1 MLSKFHK
8 LNKSIRRY
16 WIIVCIFSL
25 ICTLILSNQ
34 PSNALTVKDVP
45 NPRQQNGSW
54 VTDMVD
60 MLSPQAETQLNQMIS
75 ELEKQ
80 NGTEIAVVTV
90 PQTKPS
96 PTPKVF
102 TTELFNTWGIGKKGK
117 DNGILFLISKGDRRT
132 EIETGYG
139 IEGILPDAKVG
150 NILRT
155 QVTPQFKKGNF
166 EAGIIAGTKA
176 LIQELGT
183 DGSGADNSNIN
194 TLEYNNEVPEQSE
207 DTINDFIWG
216 IFWSFISALLI
227 GLFTLISSVKDFVNL
242 LSGKSS
248 RRSFWDSSSSNDYSS
263 YSSSDDSSSS
273 SDFGGGESDGGGG
286 GDGW

>member
-1 MLSKFHK
+1 M
-8 LNKSIRRY
+8 LNKLPRLNKYIRRY
-16 WIIVCIFSL
+16 WILICTFSL
-25 ICTLILSNQ
+25 ICTLIVSNQ
-34 PSNALTVKDVP
+34 PSYSLTVQDVP

-75 ELEKQ
+75 ELENQ
-80 NGTEIAVVTV
+80 NGTAIAIVTV
-90 PQTKPS
+90 PETKPS
-96 PTPKVF
+96 STPKKF
-102 TTELFNTWGIGKKGK
+102 TTELFNTWGIGKKGQ

-132 EIETGYG
+132 EIKTGKG
-139 IEGILPDAKVG
+139 IEGILTDAKVI
-150 NILRT
+150 NILRE
-155 QVTPQFKKGNF
+155 QVTPKFKKGNF

-194 TLEYNNEVPEQSE
+194 SLESNNEVPEQSE

-263 YSSSDDSSSS
+263 YSSSDESSSS

>member
-1 MLSKFHK
+1 M
-8 LNKSIRRY
+8 LNKFPRLNKYIRRY
-16 WIIVCIFSL
+16 WILICTFSL
-25 ICTLILSNQ
+25 ICTLIVSNQ
-34 PSNALTVKDVP
+34 PSYSLTVQDVP

-75 ELEKQ
+75 ELENQ
-80 NGTEIAVVTV
+80 NGTEIAIVTV
-90 PQTKPS
+90 PETKPS
-96 PTPKVF
+96 STPKKF
-102 TTELFNTWGIGKKGK
+102 TTELFNTWGIGKKGQ

-132 EIETGYG
+132 EIKTGKG
-139 IEGILPDAKVG
+139 IEGILTDAKVI
-150 NILRT
+150 NILRE
-155 QVTPQFKKGNF
+155 QVTPKFKKGNF

-194 TLEYNNEVPEQSE
+194 SLESNNEVPEQSE

>member
-1 MLSKFHK
+1 M
-8 LNKSIRRY
+8 LNKFPRLNKYIRRY
-16 WIIVCIFSL
+16 WILICTFSL
-25 ICTLILSNQ
+25 ICTLIVSNQ
-34 PSNALTVKDVP
+34 PSYSLTVQDVP

-75 ELEKQ
+75 ELENQ
-80 NGTEIAVVTV
+80 NGTEIAIVTV
-90 PQTKPS
+90 PETKPS
-96 PTPKVF
+96 STPKKF
-102 TTELFNTWGIGKKGK
+102 TTELFNTWGIGKKGQ

-132 EIETGYG
+132 EIKTGKG
-139 IEGILPDAKVG
+139 IEGILTDAKVI
-150 NILRT
+150 NILRE
-155 QVTPQFKKGNF
+155 QVTPKFKKGNF

-194 TLEYNNEVPEQSE
+194 SLESNNEVPEQSE

-263 YSSSDDSSSS
+263 YSSSDESSSS

>member
-1 MLSKFHK
+1 M
-8 LNKSIRRY
+8 LNKFPRLNKYIRRY
-16 WIIVCIFSL
+16 WILICTFSL
-25 ICTLILSNQ
+25 ICTLIVSNQ
-34 PSNALTVKDVP
+34 PSYSLTVQDVP

-75 ELEKQ
+75 ELENQ
-80 NGTEIAVVTV
+80 NGTEIAIVTV
-90 PQTKPS
+90 PETKPS
-96 PTPKVF
+96 STPKKF
-102 TTELFNTWGIGKKGK
+102 TTELFNTWGIGKKGQ
-117 DNGILFLISKGDRRT
+117 DNGILFQISKGDRRT
-132 EIETGYG
+132 EIKTGKG
-139 IEGILPDAKVG
+139 IEGILTDAKVI
-150 NILRT
+150 NILRE
-155 QVTPQFKKGNF
+155 QVTPKFKKGNF

-194 TLEYNNEVPEQSE
+194 SLESNNEVPEQSE